1 MINML
6 GVDRSLYQEEGAADQ
21 SLREDHKLNNKTERS
36 EFRTAIS
43 RSARSLLVAMAIST
57 AISSVQAAEKEA
69 ARLGTTLTPT
79 GGEAAAS
86 ADGVIPAWTPPGQQ
100 DVGWSYGQVRGQHWK
115 YKDDKPLYSID
126 AHNVEQ
132 YASKLSPGQ
141 LELFK
146 KIPDY
151 RMDVYP
157 TRRSC
162 GVPDFVAENTKK
174 NVGFATLDGAG
185 LALQEAHV
193 PGVPFPMPTTGV
205 EAMVNM
211 KMRYRGVGVDIPE
224 SIAGISPRKGGGD
237 WLRISNDLSFFTPW
251 GKKGS
256 ALFSSVGRIETA
268 TYFSFLE
275 PAALAGQ
282 AAVQIAMAGEQAS
295 TFYYFP
301 GQRRVRRMPAY
312 SYDAPQIGMDNQYT
326 VDEANIFF
334 GPLDR
339 FDWKLIGKQELLVPY
354 NAFGAYD
361 TSAKFTDVA
370 QDGSIAPESRRYELH
385 RVWVVEANVLQGM
398 RHQAPKRLF
407 YIDEDSWNPL
417 MAVDYDKQGQIWKV
431 REGFPI
437 PVYETGAC
445 DTQALVQ
452 YNLADGRYLFDLGTI
467 GASKDIHWL
476 TESEG
481 NPRHRR
487 DFYTS
492 DNLRAI
498 SER

>member
-1 MINML
+1 MNAMIEHPKVGISPRC
-6 GVDRSLYQEEGAADQ
+6 GVR
-21 SLREDHKLNNKTERS
+21 H
-36 EFRTAIS
+36 
-43 RSARSLLVAMAIST
+43 LLVAIAATT
-57 AISSVQAAEKEA
+57 AICSAQAADNDPVL
-69 ARLGTTLTPT
+69 LGTKLTPL

-115 YKDDKPLYSID
+115 FKGDKPLYSID
-126 AHNVEQ
+126 ASNVAQ

-146 KIPDY
+146 KVPGY

-174 NVGFATLDGAG
+174 NVGFATLDADG
-185 LALQEAHV
+185 LVLKDAYV
-193 PGVPFPMPTTGV
+193 PGVPFPMPTTGAEV
-205 EAMVNM
+205 MWNM
-211 KMRYRGVGVDIPE
+211 KMRYRGVGVDIPKT
-224 SIAGISPRKGGGD
+224 IAGISPRKGGGD

-251 GKKGS
+251 GEKGS
-256 ALFSSVGRIETA
+256 ALFSSVGRLENA

-282 AAVQIAMAGEQAS
+282 AAVGINAAGEQSA

-312 SYDAPQIGMDNQYT
+312 SYDAPQIGMDNQYS
-326 VDEANIFF
+326 VDEGNMFF

-339 FDWKLIGKQELLVPY
+339 FDWKLVGKQELLVPY

-361 TSAKFTDVA
+361 TSAKFEEVA
-370 QDGSIAPESRRYELH
+370 QNDSLVAESRRYELH
-385 RVWVVEANVLQGM
+385 RVWVVEANVRQGM

-407 YIDEDSWNPL
+407 YIDEDSWNAV

-467 GASKDIHWL
+467 GASKDLRWL

-481 NPRHRR
+481 NPRHKRG
-487 DFYTS
+487 FYTS

>member
-1 MINML
+1 MNEVIERPEVGISTRR
-6 GVDRSLYQEEGAADQ
+6 GVR
-21 SLREDHKLNNKTERS
+21 H
-36 EFRTAIS
+36 
-43 RSARSLLVAMAIST
+43 LLVAIAAST
-57 AISSVQAAEKEA
+57 AICSVQAAEKDPA
-69 ARLGTTLTPT
+69 LLGTKLTPL
-79 GGEAAAS
+79 GGEVAAS

-100 DVGWSYGQVRGQHWK
+100 DVGWSYGQIRGQHWK
-115 YKDDKPLYSID
+115 FKDDKPQFSID
-126 AHNVEQ
+126 ANNVSQ
-132 YASKLSPGQ
+132 HASRLSPGQ

-146 KIPDY
+146 KIPGY

-162 GVPDFVAENTKK
+162 GAPDFVAENTKK
-174 NVGFATLDGAG
+174 NVGFASLDAEG

-193 PGVPFPMPTTGV
+193 PGVPFPMPTTGAEV
-205 EAMVNM
+205 MWNM
-211 KMRYRGVGVDIPE
+211 KMRYRGVGVDIPK

-251 GKKGS
+251 GEKGS
-256 ALFSSVGRIETA
+256 ALFSSVGRLENA

-282 AAVQIAMAGEQAS
+282 AAVGTVTAGEQSA

-339 FDWKLIGKQELLVPY
+339 FGWTLVGKQELIVPY

-361 TSAKFTDVA
+361 TSAKFDEVA
-370 QDGSIAPESRRYELH
+370 QDDSLVPESRRYELH
-385 RVWVVEANVLQGM
+385 RVWVVEANVRQGM

-407 YIDEDSWNPL
+407 YIDEDSWNAV

-467 GASKDIHWL
+467 GAGKDLRWL

-481 NPRHRR
+481 NPRHKR

-492 DNLRAI
+492 DNLRTI

>member
-1 MINML
+1 VNELM
-6 GVDRSLYQEEGAADQ
+6 
-21 SLREDHKLNNKTERS
+21 RS
-36 EFRTAIS
+36 EVRIAVG
-43 RSARSLLVAMAIST
+43 RRARNLLVAMAVST
-57 AISSVQAAEKEA
+57 AMPLVQAAEMDA
-69 ARLGTTLTPT
+69 TRLGTTLTPL
-79 GGEAAAS
+79 GAEAAAS
-86 ADGVIPAWTPPGQQ
+86 ADGVIPAWASPGQQ
-100 DVGWSYGQVRGQHWK
+100 HEGWSYGQVRGQYWK
-115 YKDDKPLYSID
+115 FKDDKPLYSID
-126 AHNVEQ
+126 ASNVAQ
-132 YASKLSPGQ
+132 YESKLSPGQ

-146 KIPDY
+146 KIPGY

-174 NVGFATLDGAG
+174 NVGFATLDAAG
-185 LALQEAHV
+185 LALQEAYV

-205 EAMVNM
+205 EVMVNM
-211 KMRYRGVGVDIPE
+211 KMRYRGVGVDIPR
-224 SIAGISPRKGGGD
+224 SIAGISPRNEGGD

-251 GKKGS
+251 GEKGS
-256 ALFSSVGRIETA
+256 ALFSSVGRVETA

-282 AAVQIAMAGEQAS
+282 AAVQSAMAGEQAS

-312 SYDAPQIGMDNQYT
+312 SYDAPQIGMDNQYS
-326 VDEANIFF
+326 VDEGNIFF

-339 FDWKLIGKQELLVPY
+339 FDWKLVGKQELLVPY

-361 TSAKFTDVA
+361 TSAKFDEVA
-370 QDGSIAPESRRYELH
+370 QSDSIAPESRRYELH
-385 RVWVVEANVLQGM
+385 RVWVVEANVRQGM

-407 YIDEDSWNPL
+407 YIDEDSWNAV
-417 MAVDYDKQGQIWKV
+417 MAVDFDKQGQIWKV

-452 YNLADGRYLFDLGTI
+452 YNLADDRYLFDLGTI
-467 GASKDIHWL
+467 GASKDIRWL

-481 NPRHRR
+481 SPRHKR

>member
-1 MINML
+1 MNEMIEHPEVGMPPRR
-6 GVDRSLYQEEGAADQ
+6 GVR
-21 SLREDHKLNNKTERS
+21 H
-36 EFRTAIS
+36 
-43 RSARSLLVAMAIST
+43 LLVAIAAST
-57 AISSVQAAEKEA
+57 AICSAQAADKDPA
-69 ARLGTTLTPT
+69 LLGTKLTPL

-86 ADGVIPAWTPPGQQ
+86 ADGVIPAWAPPGQQ

-115 YKDDKPLYSID
+115 FKDDKSLYSID
-126 AHNVEQ
+126 ANNVAQ

-146 KIPDY
+146 KVPGY

-174 NVGFATLDGAG
+174 NVGFATLDASG
-185 LALQEAHV
+185 LALQDAYV
-193 PGVPFPMPTTGV
+193 PGVPFPLPTTGV
-205 EAMVNM
+205 EVMLNM
-211 KMRYRGVGVDIPE
+211 KMRYRGVGVDIPKT
-224 SIAGISPRKGGGD
+224 IAGVSPRKGGGD

-251 GKKGS
+251 GAKGS
-256 ALFSSVGRIETA
+256 ALFSSVGRLENA

-282 AAVQIAMAGEQAS
+282 AAVGTLTAGEQSA

-312 SYDAPQIGMDNQYT
+312 SYDAPQIGLDNQYT
-326 VDEANIFF
+326 VDEANVFF

-339 FDWKLIGKQELLVPY
+339 FDWKLIGKQELIVSY

-361 TSAKFTDVA
+361 TSAKVEEFA
-370 QDGSIAPESRRYELH
+370 QEGSLAPESRRYELH
-385 RVWVVEANVLQGM
+385 RVWVVEANVRQGM

-407 YIDEDSWNPL
+407 YIDEDSWNAL
-417 MAVDYDKQGQIWKV
+417 MAVDYDKQGQVWKV
-431 REGFPI
+431 REGFTI

-445 DTQALVQ
+445 DMQALVQ
-452 YNLADGRYLFDLGTI
+452 YNLADGRYLYDLTTI
-467 GASKDIHWL
+467 GASKDIHWQ
-476 TESEG
+476 TESVG
-481 NPRHRR
+481 NPRHKR

-492 DNLRAI
+492 DNLRSI